1 MSMLAFS
8 TQRRKL
14 VVDRP
19 DSNKSGAFAKCLF
32 KCFMPYVTRKGEDN
46 LKMFTLA
53 KKARV

>member
-46 LKMFTLA
+46 LEMFTLA